1 MHAMKSLAAVCCG
14 AAIGLSSGCG
24 APSPQAGADPTSEA
38 LEPFAFLIDWQAEPT
53 YIGVYLARETGAF
66 RRLGLDVEVVESSGA
81 DAAAAAVAEGRYPIA
96 TASGG
101 ATITAVGRGASLVST
116 AVLYQ
121 RLPTVV
127 YGLAAQGVEAPSD
140 LAGKRV
146 GIYPDSTTRH
156 EFAVLLSSSGLGAED
171 VETVSI
177 DGPDLPLVRSG
188 QVDAAVNYVE
198 MSPTEL
204 ALQEETFQLSLADHG
219 VDAYGLNVIASRA
232 AYQEDRDLI
241 EGLTAAI
248 VEGYRRACADR
259 PAAARVF
266 LELFPDRDARY
277 VEASLG
283 RVCEL
288 VGDEIGHQTAA
299 GWQSTIDVYAAAGL
313 LQGPVAF
320 ADVLPESR

>member
-1 MHAMKSLAAVCCG
+1 MKAFLALCCG
-14 AAIGLSSGCG
+14 AAICATLGCG
-24 APSPQAGADPTSEA
+24 ASPPETETRPASEA

-53 YIGVYLARETGAF
+53 YIGVYLARETGGF
-66 RRLGLDVEVVESSGA
+66 RRLGLDVEIVESSGA
-81 DAAAAAVAEGRYPIA
+81 DAAAAAVADGLYPIA

-101 ATITAVGRGASLVST
+101 ATITAVGRGAPLVST

-127 YGLAAQGVEAPSD
+127 YGLAAQDVDAPSD

-156 EFAVLLSSSGLGAED
+156 EFAVLLSRADMGAEE
-171 VETVSI
+171 VETLSI
-177 DGPDLPLVRSG
+177 DGPDLPLIRSG
-188 QVDAAVNYVE
+188 EVDAAVNYVE

-204 ALQEETFQLSLADHG
+204 ALQEETFEVPLADHG

-232 AYQEDRDLI
+232 VYESDRGRI

-248 VEGYRRACADR
+248 VEGYRSACADR

-266 LELFPDRDARY
+266 LELFPDRGARY
-277 VEASLG
+277 VDASLE
-283 RVCEL
+283 RVCAL
-288 VGDEIGHQTAA
+288 VGDDVGLQTAE
-299 GWQSTIDVYAAAGL
+299 GWQRTIDVYAAAGL
-313 LQGPVAF
+313 LEGPVEPG
-320 ADVLPESR
+320 DLLPGSR

>member
-1 MHAMKSLAAVCCG
+1 MKTLLALCCV
-14 AAIGLSSGCG
+14 AAIGMTLGCG
-24 APSPQAGADPTSEA
+24 ESAPDTRPGPASEP
-38 LEPFAFLIDWQAEPT
+38 LEPFAILIDWQAEPT
-53 YIGVYLARETGAF
+53 YIGVYLARETGEF
-66 RRLGLDVEVVESSGA
+66 QRLGLDVEVVESSGA

-127 YGLAAQGVEAPSD
+127 YGLAAQDVDAPAD

-156 EFAVLLSSSGLGAED
+156 EFAVLLSNAGMRAAD

-232 AYQEDRDLI
+232 AYQEDRDMI
-241 EGLTAAI
+241 EGLTAAV
-248 VEGYRRACADR
+248 VEGYRAACADR

-266 LELFPDRDARY
+266 LELFPARGARY
-277 VEASLG
+277 VAASIE
-283 RVCEL
+283 RVCAL
-288 VGDEIGHQTAA
+288 VGDDIGLQTAE
-299 GWQSTIDVYAAAGL
+299 GWRATIDVYAAAGL
-313 LQGPVAF
+313 LEGPVAPS
-320 ADVLPESR
+320 DVLAGPR

>member
-1 MHAMKSLAAVCCG
+1 MKTLPALCCG
-14 AAIGLSSGCG
+14 AAVSVSLGCG
-24 APSPQAGADPTSEA
+24 GPPPEAGAGSAPEA

-81 DAAAAAVAEGRYPIA
+81 DAAAAAVADGRYPIA

-127 YGLAAQGVEAPSD
+127 YGLATQDVDAPTD

-156 EFAVLLSSSGLGAED
+156 EFAVLLSSAGIPADDL
-171 VETVSI
+171 ETVPI
-177 DGPDLPLVRSG
+177 VGDDLPLVRDG

-204 ALQEETFQLSLADHG
+204 ALQEETFQLPLADHG
-219 VDAYGLNVIASRA
+219 VDAYGLNMIASRA
-232 AYQEDRDLI
+232 AYQEDRGLI

-248 VEGYRRACADR
+248 VEGYRNACVDR

-266 LELFPDRDARY
+266 LELFPDRDPRY

-288 VGDEIGHQTAA
+288 VGDDVGLQTAD
-299 GWQSTIDVYAAAGL
+299 GWQSTIDVYTAAGL
-313 LQGPVAF
+313 LEGSVAPG
-320 ADVLPESR
+320 DVLPQPR

>member
-1 MHAMKSLAAVCCG
+1 MKILLALCCVAG
-14 AAIGLSSGCG
+14 ICLSSGCG
-24 APSPQAGADPTSEA
+24 APPAETGSVAAPDA

-81 DAAAAAVAEGRYPIA
+81 VAAAAAVADGRYPIA

-127 YGLAAQGVEAPSD
+127 YGLAGQDVDAPSD

-156 EFAVLLSSSGLGAED
+156 EFAVFLGTAGIPADD
-171 VETVSI
+171 VETVPI
-177 DGPDLPLVRSG
+177 DGPDLPLVRGG

-204 ALQEETFQLSLADHG
+204 ALQEETFEIPLANHG

-232 AYQEDRDLI
+232 AWEGDRGLI

-248 VEGYRRACADR
+248 VEGYRSTCADR

-266 LELFPDRDARY
+266 LELFPDRDTRY
-277 VEASLG
+277 VDASLA
-283 RVCEL
+283 RVCGL
-288 VGDEIGHQTAA
+288 VGDDVGRQTAA
-299 GWQSTIDVYAAAGL
+299 GWQSTIDVYTVAGL
-313 LQGPVAF
+313 LEGPVAPG
-320 ADVLPESR
+320 DVLPGPR

>member
-1 MHAMKSLAAVCCG
+1 MRALPAICCVAAVG
-14 AAIGLSSGCG
+14 ATLGCG
-24 APSPQAGADPTSEA
+24 ASAPETETAPGSEA
-38 LEPFAFLIDWQAEPT
+38 LEPFEFLIDWQAEPT

-66 RRLGLDVEVVESSGA
+66 RRLGLDVEVVESAGA

-127 YGLAAQGVEAPSD
+127 YGLAAQGVEVPSD

-156 EFAVLLSSSGLGAED
+156 EFAVLLSNAGLRAED

-177 DGPDLPLVRSG
+177 DGPDLPLVGGG

-204 ALQEETFQLSLADHG
+204 ALQEETFQLPLADHG

-232 AYQEDRDLI
+232 AYREDRDLV
-241 EGLTAAI
+241 EALTAAI

-259 PAAARVF
+259 SPAARVF

-288 VGDEIGHQTAA
+288 VGDDVGLQTAA

-313 LQGPVAF
+313 LEGPVAPG
-320 ADVLPESR
+320 DVLPDSR

>member
-1 MHAMKSLAAVCCG
+1 MRALLTLCWAV
-14 AAIGLSSGCG
+14 AIGTTLGCG
-24 APSPQAGADPTSEA
+24 SFPVESETGSASEA
-38 LEPFAFLIDWQAEPT
+38 LERFAFLIDWQAEPT

-81 DAAAAAVAEGRYPIA
+81 DAAAAAVADGGYRIA

-101 ATITAVGRGASLVST
+101 ATISAVGRGASLVST

-127 YGLAAQGVEAPSD
+127 YGLAAQGIDAPSD

-156 EFAVLLSSSGLGAED
+156 EFAILLSNAGLGAED

-177 DGPDLPLVRSG
+177 DGPDLALIRTDE
-188 QVDAAVNYVE
+188 VDAAVNYVE

-204 ALQEETFQLSLADHG
+204 ALQEETFQLPLADHG

-232 AYQEDRDLI
+232 AYREDP
-241 EGLTAAI
+241 T
-248 VEGYRRACADR
+248 
-259 PAAARVF
+259 
-266 LELFPDRDARY
+266 
-277 VEASLG
+277 
-283 RVCEL
+283 
-288 VGDEIGHQTAA
+288 
-299 GWQSTIDVYAAAGL
+299 
-313 LQGPVAF
+313 
-320 ADVLPESR
+320 

>member
-1 MHAMKSLAAVCCG
+1 MRVFLVLCCG
-14 AAIGLSSGCG
+14 AVIGATLGCG
-24 APSPQAGADPTSEA
+24 ESAPETGSGSAPEA
-38 LEPFAFLIDWQAEPT
+38 LEPFALLIDWQAEPT

-81 DAAAAAVAEGRYPIA
+81 DAAAAAVAEGRYPVA

-101 ATITAVGRGASLVST
+101 ATITAVARGASLVST

-121 RLPTVV
+121 QLPTVV

-140 LAGKRV
+140 LTGKRV

-156 EFAVLLSSSGLGAED
+156 EFAVLLSNAGMGAED

-188 QVDAAVNYVE
+188 EVDAAVNYVE

-204 ALQEETFQLSLADHG
+204 ALQEETFRLALADHG

-232 AYQEDRDLI
+232 AHEEDRVLI

-248 VEGYRRACADR
+248 VEGYRNACADR
-259 PAAARVF
+259 PAAAGVF
-266 LELFPDRDARY
+266 LELFPDRDAGY
-277 VEASLG
+277 VEASLR

-288 VGDEIGHQTAA
+288 VGDDAGLQTAE

-313 LQGPVAF
+313 LEGPVAPG
-320 ADVLPESR
+320 DVLPDSR

>member
-1 MHAMKSLAAVCCG
+1 MRALGALRWAVAAAMALCCG
-14 AAIGLSSGCG
+14 TSQPESGAR
-24 APSPQAGADPTSEA
+24 APTEE

-53 YIGVYLARETGAF
+53 YIGVYLARETGGF
-66 RRLGLDVEVVESSGA
+66 RRLGLDVEVVETMGA
-81 DAAAAAVAEGRYPIA
+81 DAAAAAVADGRYPIA
-96 TASGG
+96 TSSGG

-127 YGLAAQGVEAPSD
+127 YGLAAQGVEVPSD

-156 EFAVLLSSSGLGAED
+156 EFAVFLGTAGIPADD
-171 VETVSI
+171 VETVPI
-177 DGPDLPLVRSG
+177 DGPDLPLVRGG

-204 ALQEETFQLSLADHG
+204 ALQEETFRIPLADHG

-232 AYQEDRDLI
+232 AWEEDRGLI
-241 EGLTAAI
+241 EGLTAAV
-248 VEGYRRACADR
+248 VEGYRSACADQ

-266 LELFPDRDARY
+266 RELFPDLDTRY
-277 VEASLG
+277 VDASLA
-283 RVCEL
+283 RVCGL
-288 VGDEIGHQTAA
+288 VGDDVGLQTAD
-299 GWQSTIDVYAAAGL
+299 GWQGTIDVYTAAGL
-313 LQGPVAF
+313 LEGPVAPG
-320 ADVLPESR
+320 DVLPGPR

>member
-1 MHAMKSLAAVCCG
+1 MKTLAALCCG
-14 AAIGLSSGCG
+14 AAVAVSLGCG
-24 APSPQAGADPTSEA
+24 GEPAETGTGSAPET

-66 RRLGLDVEVVESSGA
+66 RRLGLEVDVVESSGA
-81 DAAAAAVAEGRYPIA
+81 DAAAAAVADGRYPIA

-127 YGLAAQGVEAPSD
+127 YGYAAQGVDAPSD

-156 EFAVLLSSSGLGAED
+156 EFAVLLSNAGMRAAD

-204 ALQEETFQLSLADHG
+204 ALQEETFQLPLADHG

-232 AYQEDRDLI
+232 AYEGNRGLI

-248 VEGYRRACADR
+248 VDGYRRACAAR
-259 PAAARVF
+259 PAAATVF

-277 VEASLG
+277 VDASLG

-288 VGDEIGHQTAA
+288 VGDDVGLQTAE
-299 GWQSTIDVYAAAGL
+299 GWRSTIDVYAAAGL
-313 LQGPVAF
+313 LDGPVEAG
-320 ADVLPESR
+320 DVLPDSR

>member
-1 MHAMKSLAAVCCG
+1 MKTLLAVCG
-14 AAIGLSSGCG
+14 AAAIGATLGCG
-24 APSPQAGADPTSEA
+24 ASPPETGRGSPSEP

-66 RRLGLDVEVVESSGA
+66 QRLGLDVEVVESSGA
-81 DAAAAAVAEGRYPIA
+81 DAAAAAVADGRYPVA

-127 YGLAAQGVEAPSD
+127 YGLAAQDVDAPTD
-140 LAGKRV
+140 LAGKRI

-156 EFAVLLSSSGLGAED
+156 EFAVLLSNAGMRAAD

-204 ALQEETFQLSLADHG
+204 ALQEETFELALADHG
-219 VDAYGLNVIASRA
+219 VDAYGLNVIASSA

-248 VEGYRRACADR
+248 VEGYGAACADR

-266 LELFPDRDARY
+266 VELFPERDARY
-277 VEASLG
+277 VDASIE
-283 RVCEL
+283 RVCAL
-288 VGDEIGHQTAA
+288 VGDNVGLQTPA
-299 GWQSTIDVYAAAGL
+299 GWQRTIDVYAAAGL
-313 LQGPVAF
+313 LEGPLTPG
-320 ADVLPESR
+320 DVLPGAR

>member
-1 MHAMKSLAAVCCG
+1 MKILLALCCG
-14 AAIGLSSGCG
+14 AGMCLSAGCS
-24 APSPQAGADPTSEA
+24 APPAETGDVAAPET
-38 LEPFAFLIDWQAEPT
+38 LERFAFLIDWQTEPT

-66 RRLGLDVEVVESSGA
+66 RRLGLDVDVVESSGA
-81 DAAAAAVAEGRYPIA
+81 DAAAAAVADGRYPIA

-127 YGLAAQGVEAPSD
+127 YGHAAQGVEAPSD

-146 GIYPDSTTRH
+146 GIHPDSTTRH
-156 EFAVLLSSSGLGAED
+156 EFAVLLSNAGMRAAG

-177 DGPDLPLVRSG
+177 DGPNLPLVRSG
-188 QVDAAVNYVE
+188 QVDVAVNYVE

-204 ALQEETFQLSLADHG
+204 ALQEETLQLPLADHG

-232 AYQEDRDLI
+232 AYEGNRGLI

-248 VEGYRRACADR
+248 VDGYRRACADR
-259 PAAARVF
+259 PAAAMVF
-266 LELFPDRDARY
+266 LELFPHRDARY
-277 VEASLG
+277 VDASLG

-288 VGDEIGHQTAA
+288 VGDDIGLQTAE
-299 GWQSTIDVYAAAGL
+299 GWRSTVDVYAAAGL
-313 LQGPVAF
+313 LDGPVEPG
-320 ADVLPESR
+320 DVLPDSR